1 VVLGLLLAVAAAAE
15 EPWER
20 KPASAWSEEETL
32 KLLNDSPWAQEE
44 DVYHT
49 SGRILGVL
57 PGGQR
62 VVYQDDPK
70 LPPREYSVQPV
81 ALEPEQLRGVY
92 GVRWSSATIIQ
103 QGLERL
109 RELSPV
115 LAEMQAPPPSPVVPA
130 GVSVRTFAPGLDD
143 RAAWQAD
150 TEAFRDHWGHHDYS
164 FEKWEHYALKDERL
178 DPSLFFLACD
188 GDEIAG
194 LTLGRLGMPE
204 DPEMVWVDDMAVRR
218 PWRRRGIALALLR
231 TLFGE
236 CYRRGVRRIGLDVD
250 AQNYTGAVQLYEK
263 AGMHVYREAV
273 GYEKRIR

>member
-1 VVLGLLLAVAAAAE
+1 MTEEKGRLVMRGRRAVVLGLLLAVAAAAE

-32 KLLNDSPWAQEE
+32 KLLNDSPWAQEM
-44 DVYHT
+44 DLYHT

-115 LAEMQAPPPSPVVPA
+115 LAEMQAPPPELS
-130 GVSVRTFAPGLDD
+130 
-143 RAAWQAD
+143 
-150 TEAFRDHWGHHDYS
+150 TEQ
-164 FEKWEHYALKDERL
+164 
-178 DPSLFFLACD
+178 
-188 GDEIAG
+188 
-194 LTLGRLGMPE
+194 
-204 DPEMVWVDDMAVRR
+204 
-218 PWRRRGIALALLR
+218 IALTA
-231 TLFGE
+231 
-236 CYRRGVRRIGLDVD
+236 RG
-250 AQNYTGAVQLYEK
+250 GAP
-263 AGMHVYREAV
+263 
-273 GYEKRIR
+273 

>member
-1 VVLGLLLAVAAAAE
+1 MRFDDARKRGGRRSWARGAVVLGLLLAVAAAAE

-44 DVYHT
+44 DVYHS

-115 LAEMQAPPPSPVVPA
+115 LAEMQAPPPELSTEQIALTARVVAPPTEGIERFRRPTVYDQSGRPLPEEPGTA
-130 GVSVRTFAPGLDD
+130 PDVFFTLNDEELAAAAELRLSDGRRLKPTRAVRHGLGTSEGVTFFFPREQEGHATLTPE
-143 RAAWQAD
+143 
-150 TEAFRDHWGHHDYS
+150 TEWAELVFRGAQS
-164 FEKWEHYALKDERL
+164 NTLKAKFKLKEMRL
-178 DPSLFFLACD
+178 D
-188 GDEIAG
+188 
-194 LTLGRLGMPE
+194 GRP
-204 DPEMVWVDDMAVRR
+204 D
-218 PWRRRGIALALLR
+218 
-231 TLFGE
+231 
-236 CYRRGVRRIGLDVD
+236 Y
-250 AQNYTGAVQLYEK
+250 
-263 AGMHVYREAV
+263 
-273 GYEKRIR
+273 